1 MEYKVTTMF
10 QFKVI
15 GFQKEFDYETAYQE
29 IPKFWDEICEKYAAM
44 AVCMDRN
51 DCADKDNKH
60 HFGIH
65 CTKKVGGGSFSDK

>member
-1 MEYKVTTMF
+1 MPDKAAP
-10 QFKVI
+10 
-15 GFQKEFDYETAYQE
+15 GD
-29 IPKFWDEICEKYAAM
+29 KYAAM

-65 CTKKVGGGSFSDK
+65 CTKEACGGSFSDSGMRGCDFCGSSGRALYQDRSGHKMTGY